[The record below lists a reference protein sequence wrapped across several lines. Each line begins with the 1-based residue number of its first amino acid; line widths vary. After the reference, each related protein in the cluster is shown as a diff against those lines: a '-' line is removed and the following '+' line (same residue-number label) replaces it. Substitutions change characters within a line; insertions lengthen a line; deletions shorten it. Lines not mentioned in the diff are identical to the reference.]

1 MAFESIAQIIKESQ
15 SLQNL
20 IAQSPNQSEQVV
32 TQLQHSL
39 AKSPKIRIKKTMK
52 NHLRLLIPS
61 TENLDEPCDTSHY
74 VETANQIFSEICGGD
89 ICKEGFTGFYHS
101 DAGQLIREF
110 VVEIEA
116 WMTEEQLLDNLAEI
130 EHFIFCLLTELNQE
144 TVFIVINNVAAL
156 ISVAEP
162 EYQNLQAA

>member
-39 AKSPKIRIKKTMK
+39 AESKKIRIKQTMK

-61 TENLDEPCDTSHY
+61 TENLDQPCDTSSY
-74 VETANQIFSEICGGD
+74 RDTLNELLTELAGGTTNKD
-89 ICKEGFTGFYHS
+89 SFGFYKS
-101 DAGQLIREF
+101 DNGRLIGES
-110 VVEIEA
+110 VCEVEA
-116 WMTEEQLLDNLAEI
+116 YMTDEQLLDNLAEI

-144 TVFIVINNVAAL
+144 SVFIVINNVAAL

>member
-74 VETANQIFSEICGGD
+74 VETANQIFSKISGGG
-89 ICKEGFTGFYHS
+89 IGKNFTGFYHS

-110 VVEIEA
+110 VVELEA

-144 TVFIVINNVAAL
+144 SVFIVINNVAAL

-162 EYQNLQAA
+162 EYQNFQAA

>member
-39 AKSPKIRIKKTMK
+39 AKSPKIRIKQTME

-61 TENLDEPCDTSHY
+61 TKNLDEPCDTSRY
-74 VETANQIFSEICGGD
+74 VQTANELFSKIFGGD
-89 ICKEGFTGFYHS
+89 ICKNFTGFYHS

-110 VVEIEA
+110 VVELEA

>member
-1 MAFESIAQIIKESQ
+1 MAFESIGQIIKESP

-20 IAQSPNQSEQVV
+20 ISLNPNQSEQVV
-32 TQLQHSL
+32 TQVQHSL
-39 AKSPKIRIKKTMK
+39 AKSPKLRIKQEMK

-61 TENLDEPCDTSHY
+61 TKNLDEPCDTSRY
-74 VETANQIFSEICGGD
+74 VQTANELLSKIFGGD
-89 ICKEGFTGFYHS
+89 ICKEFTGFYHS
-101 DAGQLIREF
+101 DAGQLIPEA
-110 VVEIEA
+110 VVELEA

-156 ISVAEP
+156 VEVAEINNP
-162 EYQNLQAA
+162 NFQAA